1 MDSTTQILEILVIVL
16 VSIEVVELYF
26 NMRVI
31 RTHEKEL
38 NGHVTKLEQYSSK
51 IDTFMN
57 LVNQLN
63 GQINQLDAHVKTL
76 DNLLRKE
83 RQTD

>member
-1 MDSTTQILEILVIVL
+1 MNSTTQILEILIVAL

-26 NMRVI
+26 NLRAI

-38 NGHVTKLEQYSSK
+38 NGHLVKLEQHSKK

-57 LVNQLN
+57 LVNQLDEH
-63 GQINQLDAHVKTL
+63 IKTL
-76 DNLLRKE
+76 DKLLRKKE
-83 RQTD
+83 SSEG

>member
-1 MDSTTQILEILVIVL
+1 MNSTTQILEILIAVL

-26 NMRVI
+26 NLRAI

-38 NGHVTKLEQYSSK
+38 NGHMTKLEHHAKK

-57 LVNQLN
+57 LVNQLDEH
-63 GQINQLDAHVKTL
+63 IKTL
-76 DNLLRKE
+76 DKLLRKKE
-83 RQTD
+83 SSEA